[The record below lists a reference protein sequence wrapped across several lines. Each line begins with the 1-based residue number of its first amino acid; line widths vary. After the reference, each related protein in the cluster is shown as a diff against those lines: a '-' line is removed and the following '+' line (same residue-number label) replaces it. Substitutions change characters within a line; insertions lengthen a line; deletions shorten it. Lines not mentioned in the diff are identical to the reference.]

1 MVLKD
6 SSLFPGVGIVS
17 CGKSW
22 QCRELEER
30 GGGLGLTFAW
40 RTLLMSSWRDL
51 TRVSEYV
58 SNFLILPSFCK
69 HCKMDLSCVNG
80 DPQMIKNRLNC
91 ILSHLDTK
99 NKY

>member
-69 HCKMDLSCVNG
+69 HCERRPPNDQKSSQPYLGPFRHQN
-80 DPQMIKNRLNC
+80 QALNL
-91 ILSHLDTK
+91 I
-99 NKY
+99 